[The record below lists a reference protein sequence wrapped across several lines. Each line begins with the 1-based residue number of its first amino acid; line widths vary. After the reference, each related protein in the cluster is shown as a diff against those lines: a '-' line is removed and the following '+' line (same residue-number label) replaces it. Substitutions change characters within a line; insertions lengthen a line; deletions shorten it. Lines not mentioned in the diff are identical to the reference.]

1 MDLSLWPLFVF
12 CWFSFLLLYFLI
24 CFVIL
29 NIEMLIFLE
38 IIWEFR
44 KFWVAAP
51 WKSFELYYY
60 FSFYISN
67 TNVGLKMLMAG
78 SFQCTLW
85 FPLIQHEISLLLLQR
100 LPALWAFSYAIPHTE
115 WALGIIC
122 HPSNPCRRINCS
134 PQVKKLPS
142 HSRFLLLLSL
152 TSRQIF
158 YFCISLVTH
167 F

>member
-67 TNVGLKMLMAG
+67 TNVGLKNAYGWEFSVYIM
-78 SFQCTLW
+78 
-85 FPLIQHEISLLLLQR
+85 ISLNSAWDFFAASAKVTSFVSIFLCNSSHRVSLR
-100 LPALWAFSYAIPHTE
+100 HY
-115 WALGIIC
+115 
-122 HPSNPCRRINCS
+122 
-134 PQVKKLPS
+134 LPS
-142 HSRFLLLLSL
+142 QQSL
-152 TSRQIF
+152 QKNKLQSSGQKAA
-158 YFCISLVTH
+158 
-167 F
+167 